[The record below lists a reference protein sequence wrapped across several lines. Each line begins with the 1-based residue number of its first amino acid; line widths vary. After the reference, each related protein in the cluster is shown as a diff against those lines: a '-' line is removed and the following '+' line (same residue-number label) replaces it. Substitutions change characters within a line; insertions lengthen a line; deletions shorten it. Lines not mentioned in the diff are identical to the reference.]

1 LQTYDEGRAMSDDR
15 PDPWDT
21 PQGPA
26 WQPPLMPEDSRRMG
40 LDRRVPEGAWIE
52 FASMLDS
59 RKKSHVAVAVV
70 LLVVF
75 MLPVLTT
82 LKFVLETL

>member
-1 LQTYDEGRAMSDDR
+1 MDDDR

-21 PQGPA
+21 PQGPI
-26 WQPPLMPEDSRRMG
+26 WQPPQMPEDARRMG

-52 FASMLDS
+52 LASMLDG

-70 LLVVF
+70 LLVMF
-75 MLPVLTT
+75 TLPALST
-82 LKFVLETL
+82 LKFLLETL